1 MDEAFKPKLDP
12 PREPTEPRLASPGEP
27 GVAWIHSL
35 AGEWQSRW
43 ERVQNP
49 QALSGAALLK

>member
-1 MDEAFKPKLDP
+1 MAVKELVEVPSDRLTPEGGSSPTGDP
-12 PREPTEPRLASPGEP
+12 AE
-27 GVAWIHSL
+27 AWIHDL

>member
-1 MDEAFKPKLDP
+1 MDEAFKPKVNDP
-12 PREPTEPRLASPGEP
+12 LEPIDLSLASPGEP

-49 QALSGAALLK
+49 QALSGASLLK

>member
-1 MDEAFKPKLDP
+1 VAVDQATKPNRDQ
-12 PREPTEPRLASPGEP
+12 EPTPVGPTPSGEP

-49 QALSGAALLK
+49 QALSGASLLK